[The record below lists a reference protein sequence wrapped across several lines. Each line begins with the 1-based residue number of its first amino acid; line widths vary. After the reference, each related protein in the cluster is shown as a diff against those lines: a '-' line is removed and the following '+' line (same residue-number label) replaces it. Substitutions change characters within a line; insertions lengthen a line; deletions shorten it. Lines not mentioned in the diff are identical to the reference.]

1 MNSIREMWK
10 KSSRTILLGT
20 HRTPKSDY
28 AIYEHSLKHDLSY
41 PKVNSSE
48 CREQRNT
55 AIQQCFVAWKA
66 WSWWFYGL
74 LLNNVSYYATSG
86 THWVCHLG
94 MQCGTRSIPTKLWIV
109 PIASVS
115 TLNVR
120 CCSCRAS
127 TMLSVLGSTQL
138 PIEYGLCVNSVPKL
152 IVKTTQRGPK
162 LLRPV
167 LLKPSSATN
176 AD

>member
-20 HRTPKSDY
+20 HMTPKSDY
-28 AIYEHSLKHDLSY
+28 AIYEKSLTHVSSC
-41 PKVNSSE
+41 PKVNFSE

-109 PIASVS
+109 PIASVL
-115 TLNVR
+115 TMNVR
-120 CCSCRAS
+120 WCSCRAS
-127 TMLSVLGSTQL
+127 TTLCVLGSTQL
-138 PIEYGLCVNSVPKL
+138 PIEYGLCVNSVPKW
-152 IVKTTQRGPK
+152 IVKTTHWD
-162 LLRPV
+162 
-167 LLKPSSATN
+167 PSSSARSY
-176 AD
+176 